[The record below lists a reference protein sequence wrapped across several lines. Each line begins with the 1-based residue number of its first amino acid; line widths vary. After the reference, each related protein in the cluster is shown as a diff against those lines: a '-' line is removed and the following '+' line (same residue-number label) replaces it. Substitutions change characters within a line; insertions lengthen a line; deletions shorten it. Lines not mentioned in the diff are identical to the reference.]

1 VHCFVTGSDRHC
13 TQLHGSVLRLAE
25 GRIAGLPNAL
35 AGEVYSLE
43 AVLQMTHPE
52 NIVSIHFYFRVKS
65 GKLSE
70 AKTLLN
76 QMVARTSTETANL
89 YYDFTIW
96 GY

>member
-1 VHCFVTGSDRHC
+1 
-13 TQLHGSVLRLAE
+13 
-25 GRIAGLPNAL
+25 
-35 AGEVYSLE
+35 
-43 AVLQMTHPE
+43 MTYPE
-52 NIVSIHFYFRVKS
+52 NIVSIHPYFRVKP